1 MKCFF
6 FIGIKCSFLDNTYI
20 NDIVFSGGL
29 QMSKGLLMMKA
40 IGSSPR
46 LGNAV
51 KIGITLLI
59 TASIVAGMLLSSYS
73 EGVNK
78 GLADNLIRLHVIANS
93 DSPADQALKRD
104 VRDRIL
110 EYTKLQLG
118 PSRNVEQTKNIINKN
133 MNEIAAVAKEELT
146 RQGWD
151 YDVRVSLGSYPF
163 PTKSYGDI
171 ALPAGNYE
179 ALRVVIGKGEG
190 ANWWCVIF
198 PPLCFV
204 DVTHGTVPEPV
215 KDELKNAL
223 TEEEYSIVASADTDD
238 EIPIKI
244 KFKIVE
250 FFQDSKIKFTG
261 LLARIFNT
269 P

>member
-1 MKCFF
+1 MSK
-6 FIGIKCSFLDNTYI
+6 
-20 NDIVFSGGL
+20 VL
-29 QMSKGLLMMKA
+29 QMMRVT
-40 IGSSPR
+40 GSSHR
-46 LGNAV
+46 IGNAL
-51 KIGITLLI
+51 KIGITLVI
-59 TASIVAGMLLSSYS
+59 TASIVAGILLSSYS
-73 EGVNK
+73 EEVNK

-104 VRDRIL
+104 VRDKVL
-110 EYTKLQLG
+110 EYMKLQLG
-118 PSRNVEQTKNIINKN
+118 ASKNVDQTRIIINEN
-133 MNEIAAVAKEELT
+133 MDGITSAVKDELI
-146 RQGWD
+146 RQGKD

-215 KDELKNAL
+215 KEDLKNAL
-223 TEEEYSIVASADTDD
+223 TKEEYSIIASADTDD

-261 LLARIFNT
+261 LITKIFNT
-269 P
+269 SK

>member
-1 MKCFF
+1 
-6 FIGIKCSFLDNTYI
+6 
-20 NDIVFSGGL
+20 
-29 QMSKGLLMMKA
+29 MSKVLLMMKVL
-40 IGSSPR
+40 SSSQR
-46 LGNAV
+46 LSNTV
-51 KIGITLLI
+51 KIALTLIITV
-59 TASIVAGMLLSSYS
+59 SIVAGILLGSYS
-73 EGVNK
+73 EDLNK
-78 GLADNLIRLHVIANS
+78 GLADNLIRLHVVANS
-93 DSPADQALKRD
+93 DSKADQTLKRD
-104 VRDRIL
+104 VRDKIL
-110 EYTKLQLG
+110 EYMEIKLSG
-118 PSRNVEQTKNIINKN
+118 SKDVDQTRFIINKN
-133 MNEIAAVAKEELT
+133 LEGIASLARGEIK

-151 YDVRVSLGSYPF
+151 YDVKVSLGSYPF

-215 KDELKNAL
+215 KENLKKAL
-223 TEEEYSIVASADTDD
+223 TKEEYSIVTSADTED

-250 FFQDSKIKFTG
+250 FFQESKIKFNG
-261 LLARIFNT
+261 LITKIFNT
-269 P
+269 SK

>member
-1 MKCFF
+1 
-6 FIGIKCSFLDNTYI
+6 
-20 NDIVFSGGL
+20 
-29 QMSKGLLMMKA
+29 MSKVLLMMRA
-40 IGSSPR
+40 IGSSQR
-46 LGNAV
+46 VGTAV
-51 KIGITLLI
+51 KIGVTLII
-59 TASIVAGMLLSSYS
+59 TASLVAGMLLNSYS
-73 EGVNK
+73 EEVNK

-93 DSPADQALKRD
+93 DSPGDQALKRD
-104 VRDRIL
+104 VRDRVL
-110 EYTKLQLG
+110 DYMKLQLG
-118 PSRNVEQTKNIINKN
+118 GSKNVDETKAIINEK
-133 MNEIAAVAKEELT
+133 MDGIISVVKDELT
-146 RQGWD
+146 RQGKD

-215 KDELKNAL
+215 KEDLKNAL
-223 TEEEYSIVASADTDD
+223 TDEEYSIVTSAETDE
-238 EIPIKI
+238 EIPVKI

-261 LLARIFNT
+261 LITKIFNT
-269 P
+269 PK

>member
-1 MKCFF
+1 
-6 FIGIKCSFLDNTYI
+6 
-20 NDIVFSGGL
+20 
-29 QMSKGLLMMKA
+29 MMRV
-40 IGSSPR
+40 IGSSRR
-46 LGNAV
+46 LGNAL
-51 KIGITLLI
+51 KIGITFVI
-59 TASIVAGMLLSSYS
+59 TASIVAGILLGSYS
-73 EGVNK
+73 EEVNK
-78 GLADNLIRLHVIANS
+78 GLADSLIRLHVIANS
-93 DSPADQALKRD
+93 DSPADQELKRD
-104 VRDRIL
+104 VRDKVM
-110 EYTKLQLG
+110 EYMKLQLG
-118 PSRNVEQTKNIINKN
+118 ASKNVDQTRIIIKENIDKLKAVIKD
-133 MNEIAAVAKEELT
+133 EII

-151 YDVRVSLGSYPF
+151 YDVRISLGSYPF

-215 KDELKNAL
+215 KEDLKKAL
-223 TEEEYSIVASADTDD
+223 TKDEYNLIVSADTDD
-238 EIPIKI
+238 EIPIRI

-261 LLARIFNT
+261 LIAKIFST
-269 P
+269 SK

>member
-1 MKCFF
+1 
-6 FIGIKCSFLDNTYI
+6 
-20 NDIVFSGGL
+20 
-29 QMSKGLLMMKA
+29 MSKVSLMMKA
-40 IGSSPR
+40 MGSSQR
-46 LGNAV
+46 AGNAV
-51 KIGITLLI
+51 KIGIMLII
-59 TASIVAGMLLSSYS
+59 TASIVAGLLLSSYS
-73 EGVNK
+73 EEVNK

-93 DSPADQALKRD
+93 DSPSDQALKRD
-104 VRDRIL
+104 VRDRVL
-110 EYTKLQLG
+110 EYLKLKLGASKNVDETK
-118 PSRNVEQTKNIINKN
+118 VIINEN
-133 MNEIAAVAKEELT
+133 MDGIADAAKDELT
-146 RQGWD
+146 RQGRD

-163 PTKSYGDI
+163 PTKAYGDI

-215 KDELKNAL
+215 KEDLKNAL

-238 EIPIKI
+238 EIPVKI

-261 LLARIFNT
+261 LITKIFSA
-269 P
+269 PK

>member
-1 MKCFF
+1 
-6 FIGIKCSFLDNTYI
+6 
-20 NDIVFSGGL
+20 
-29 QMSKGLLMMKA
+29 MSKVLLMMRV
-40 IGSSPR
+40 IGSSNR
-46 LGNAV
+46 IGNAI
-51 KIGITLLI
+51 KIGITLII
-59 TASIVAGMLLSSYS
+59 TASIVAGLLLSSYS
-73 EGVNK
+73 EEVNK

-104 VRDRIL
+104 VRDRVL
-110 EYTKLQLG
+110 EYMKLQLG
-118 PSRNVEQTKNIINKN
+118 DSKDVDQTRIIINEK
-133 MNEIAAVAKEELT
+133 MDGIISIVKDELT

-215 KDELKNAL
+215 KEDLKNAL
-223 TEEEYSIVASADTDD
+223 TEEEFSIVASADTDD
-238 EIPIKI
+238 EIPVKI

-261 LLARIFNT
+261 LITKIFNT
-269 P
+269 PK

>member
-1 MKCFF
+1 
-6 FIGIKCSFLDNTYI
+6 
-20 NDIVFSGGL
+20 
-29 QMSKGLLMMKA
+29 MSKVLLMMRV
-40 IGSSPR
+40 IGNSQR
-46 LGNAV
+46 VGNAV
-51 KIGITLLI
+51 KIGITLII
-59 TASIVAGMLLSSYS
+59 TASIVAGILLSSYS
-73 EGVNK
+73 EDVNR

-93 DSPADQALKRD
+93 DSPVDQTLKRD
-104 VRDRIL
+104 VRDKVL
-110 EYTKLQLG
+110 EYMKLQLRG
-118 PSRNVEQTKNIINKN
+118 SSDVDQTRFIINDN
-133 MNEIAAVAKEELT
+133 MDGIIALVKDEIT

-151 YDVRVSLGSYPF
+151 YDVRASLGSYPF

-204 DVTHGTVPEPV
+204 DVTHGTVPEVV
-215 KDELKNAL
+215 KEDLKNAL
-223 TEEEYSIVASADTDD
+223 TNEEYSIIASADTDD

-261 LLARIFNT
+261 LITKIFNA
-269 P
+269 PE

>member
-1 MKCFF
+1 
-6 FIGIKCSFLDNTYI
+6 
-20 NDIVFSGGL
+20 
-29 QMSKGLLMMKA
+29 MSKVLLMMRA
-40 IGSSPR
+40 IGSSQR
-46 LGNAV
+46 VGNAV
-51 KIGITLLI
+51 KIGVTLIITVSL
-59 TASIVAGMLLSSYS
+59 VAGMLLNSYS
-73 EGVNK
+73 EEVNK

-104 VRDRIL
+104 VRDRVL
-110 EYTKLQLG
+110 DYMKLQLG
-118 PSRNVEQTKNIINKN
+118 GSKNVDQTKVIINEK
-133 MNEIAAVAKEELT
+133 MDGIISVVKDELT
-146 RQGWD
+146 RQGKD

-190 ANWWCVIF
+190 ANWWCVLF

-215 KDELKNAL
+215 KEDLKNAL
-223 TEEEYSIVASADTDD
+223 TDEEYSIVTSVETDE
-238 EIPIKI
+238 EIPVKI

-261 LLARIFNT
+261 LITKIFNT